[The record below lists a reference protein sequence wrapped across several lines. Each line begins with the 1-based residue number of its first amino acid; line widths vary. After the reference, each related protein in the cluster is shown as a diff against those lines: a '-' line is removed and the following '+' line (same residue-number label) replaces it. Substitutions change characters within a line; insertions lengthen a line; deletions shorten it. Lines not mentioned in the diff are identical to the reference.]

1 MNHPSSS
8 LEPPGGEQGR
18 RGLPQARL
26 HNRLGYAWIWL
37 TPLAALA
44 LVAYLIY
51 SLIAERGPSIS
62 ITFENADGLTE
73 QQTEVRY
80 KAVTL
85 GRVESIALSD
95 DLSHVIVK
103 VRMSGRAESFLTE
116 ETRFWVVRPRL
127 GGGLRGFQA
136 GLETLV
142 SGAYIAIDP
151 GSRHGARQTDFN
163 GLEEPPSV
171 RSDEPGTVYFLQA
184 ESLGGL
190 NTGAPIF
197 CHDVEV
203 GRVLG
208 YELERNRKDVRIRI
222 FVREPYDDWVV
233 PETRFW
239 NASGL
244 RVGTGSDGL
253 EIRLQS
259 AQSLL
264 SGSIAFQT
272 RPEAEGE
279 PASPA
284 ESTFHLYPS
293 RATADVDMYG
303 LSIPYV
309 SYFQS
314 SIRGLTEGSEVH
326 MFGRRLG
333 AVTSVEL
340 QTDPRPGREGNM
352 AVRVAYVLQP
362 ERGLR
367 RQDWGVLDAAGMQRL
382 VRDQLRV
389 VLETNNFLTG
399 QKVLSLRYVPGAA
412 PEAVASEGNAL
423 VLPSTTQGLDELAA
437 SASEIAGSLQRIP
450 FGEIGASLSR
460 TLASVER
467 VVDGP
472 ELEGAIASLDATF
485 KEAHDLVRRVEAG
498 LTPALMRLPG
508 ISQRLEQAMDKADA
522 IFGRSGYGANST
534 TQRNLERMMDQI
546 GEAARSIRL
555 LADYLNRH
563 PEAVLSGRASDS
575 Q

>member
-1 MNHPSSS
+1 VNHPPSSF
-8 LEPPGGEQGR
+8 EPPGPEDAASR
-18 RGLPQARL
+18 LPRAGI
-26 HNRLGYAWIWL
+26 HHRLGYAWIWL

-44 LVAYLIY
+44 LVGYLIY
-51 SLIAERGPSIS
+51 SLVAEHGPTIS

-73 QQTEVRY
+73 EQTQVRY

-85 GRVESIALSD
+85 GRVENIELSE

-103 VRMSGRAESFLTE
+103 VRMSGRAEAFLTD

-151 GSRHGARQTDFN
+151 GARQGARRREFE

-190 NTGAPIF
+190 SAGAPIF
-197 CHDVEV
+197 CRDVEV
-203 GRVLG
+203 GRVLS
-208 YELERNRKDVRIRI
+208 YELEKSRKDVRIRI
-222 FVREPYDDWVV
+222 FVRAPYDDWVV

-239 NASGL
+239 NGSGL
-244 RVGTGSDGL
+244 HVGTGSDGL
-253 EIRLQS
+253 EIGLQS
-259 AQSLL
+259 AQSLF
-264 SGSIAFQT
+264 SGSIQFQT
-272 RPEAEGE
+272 RPDSEGK
-279 PASPA
+279 PASDA

-293 RATADVDMYG
+293 RALADVDMYAR
-303 LSIPYV
+303 SIPYV

-314 SIRGLTEGSEVH
+314 SIRGLAEGSEVH

-340 QTDPRPGREGNM
+340 QSDPRPGHEGSM

-367 RQDWGVLDAAGMQRL
+367 ERDWSALGGPGMRAL
-382 VRDQLRV
+382 VANRMRV
-389 VLETNNFLTG
+389 VLETSNFLTG
-399 QKVLSLRYVPGAA
+399 QKVLSLKYVPGAA
-412 PEAVASEGNAL
+412 PEAVASEADAL
-423 VLPSTTQGLDELAA
+423 VLPSVTQGLDELSAA
-437 SASEIAGSLQRIP
+437 AGEIASSLQRIP
-450 FGEIGASLSR
+450 FGEISTSLNR

-467 VVDGP
+467 VVGGP
-472 ELEGAIASLDATF
+472 ELESAIVSLDATF
-485 KEAHDLVRRVEAG
+485 KEVHSLVQRAEAG
-498 LTPALMRLPG
+498 LGPALSRLPG
-508 ISQRLEQAMDKADA
+508 ISERLEHAVEQADA
-522 IFGRSGYGANST
+522 IFGRSGYGSNST

-555 LADYLNRH
+555 LADFLNRH
-563 PEAVLSGRASDS
+563 PEAVLSGRKPDA